1 VLIAVFAY
9 FFIFLLSAVSF
20 LRERTSGTLE
30 RLLATPLTR
39 VELVLG
45 YLGGFALFAL
55 LQALVILAFTLFVL
69 KVQYRGNLATIF
81 LVEAVLVVGAV
92 SLGLAISAFAR
103 NELQAVQFV
112 PLVLVPQIFLSGLL
126 VPVDQL
132 NDVLR
137 ALSTI
142 FPLTYANEALRSVMV
157 KGYALTDPVILRD
170 IGILLLFAVV
180 LAGAAVASIRREVA

>member
-1 VLIAVFAY
+1 MGEEPCDPP
-9 FFIFLLSAVSF
+9 
-20 LRERTSGTLE
+20 R
-30 RLLATPLTR
+30 
-39 VELVLG
+39 
-45 YLGGFALFAL
+45 
-55 LQALVILAFTLFVL
+55 
-69 KVQYRGNLATIF
+69 
-81 LVEAVLVVGAV
+81 
-92 SLGLAISAFAR
+92 
-103 NELQAVQFV
+103 VQFV

-137 ALSTI
+137 ALSVI